1 MPLLGM
7 ELATILTALLP
18 YFLVHAQHPSCRF
31 PKAVRSLAAREGQR
45 PLVWYAIRWQ
55 AHLLDRLFRR
65 RDGERLTWVHMPV
78 FLLATNTSAAFCKTV
93 IAAVMLAIPT
103 GP

>member
-1 MPLLGM
+1 LGM
-7 ELATILTALLP
+7 ELATILIALLP
-18 YFLVHAQHPSCRF
+18 YFLVRAQHPNCQS
-31 PKAVRSLAAREGQR
+31 PKAVRSLAARDGQR
-45 PLVWYAIRWQ
+45 PFVVCAIRWH
-55 AHLLDRLFRR
+55 AHRFDKLLRK
-65 RDGERLTWVHMPV
+65 RDGEKLTQVHMPV

>member
-7 ELATILTALLP
+7 ELATILIALLP
-18 YFLVHAQHPSCRF
+18 YFLVHAQHPSCRVI
-31 PKAVRSLAAREGQR
+31 KTVRSLAAREGHR
-45 PLVWYAIRWQ
+45 PFVCCAIRWH
-55 AHLLDRLFRR
+55 AHRLDRLFRR